1 MHSEGVQ
8 ALVMCSG
15 KKRSSESWGYF
26 EGFAAENVRDAS
38 HTLFGSE
45 S

>member
-1 MHSEGVQ
+1 MPSEGVQ

-15 KKRSSESWGYF
+15 KKQNSESWGYF
-26 EGFAAENVRDAS
+26 EGFTAESVRDTS
-38 HTLFGSE
+38 HPLFGSG